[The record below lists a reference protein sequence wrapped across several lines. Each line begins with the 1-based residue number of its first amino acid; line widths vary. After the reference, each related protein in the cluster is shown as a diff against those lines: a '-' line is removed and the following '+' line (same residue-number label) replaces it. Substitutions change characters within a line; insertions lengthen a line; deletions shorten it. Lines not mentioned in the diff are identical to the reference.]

1 MSSYDFIELCCK
13 KNWQDSRQ
21 TQPEK
26 CHIPYEAIN
35 QSEIRDIGK
44 VAVPHRKQMS
54 KQDAQRWCYKW
65 SPNGKK
71 PNASR
76 PFPVTGNWFR
86 PAAWQPNCQRFGPA
100 RLQLPVRCSF
110 GCIKA
115 STAAPPLH
123 CYAMCNRLS
132 QWVSDLPA
140 CLCRCL
146 CRCLCLCPTEPVSD
160 RDWCP
165 LSVNGHNWWLKT

>member
-1 MSSYDFIELCCK
+1 
-13 KNWQDSRQ
+13 
-21 TQPEK
+21 
-26 CHIPYEAIN
+26 
-35 QSEIRDIGK
+35 
-44 VAVPHRKQMS
+44 MS

-71 PNASR
+71 LNAWI

-86 PAAWQPNCQRFGPA
+86 PAAWHPNCQRFGPA

-165 LSVNGHNWWLKT
+165 LSVNGHNWWLKTWPPLVTGRNLKLGRLKLKVSVTTFLIDLQLQHGNHNQ